1 MRIKAY
7 TPFTTL
13 LIVCANDT
21 CGGGWLLCIRIT
33 LLTVYP
39 ISLSLLSLSLLSLS
53 HSGYR
58 YLFAADRATASTF
71 QHMMIHVIVWMVG
84 WLSYIAKVQRHLSL
98 HTSSCASPRWRIGG
112 RGIVLSALQS
122 VILKC
127 RIITL
132 TTLRNV
138 SRLLSILHPTPL
150 TAYYLYLLLVG
161 SRQLILVLSVA
172 NFDFL
177 VGRCLKAV
185 SEPVSKV
192 SQRCLN
198 WDTCVST
205 CLKGVPSVSK
215 KSLNYRQIIA
225 HRVSCCWSMN
235 IDVWC

>member
-84 WLSYIAKVQRHLSL
+84 WLYYIAKVQRHLSL
-98 HTSSCASPRWRIGG
+98 HTSSCAFGG
-112 RGIVLSALQS
+112 RGIILSALQS

-150 TAYYLYLLLVG
+150 TAYYLLLVG

-192 SQRCLN
+192 SQRCL
-198 WDTCVST
+198 
-205 CLKGVPSVSK
+205 KGVSIETHVSQPVSK
-215 KSLNYRQIIA
+215 
-225 HRVSCCWSMN
+225 VSQVSQR
-235 IDVWC
+235 IR

>member
-150 TAYYLYLLLVG
+150 TAYYLLLVG

-192 SQRCLN
+192 SQRCL
-198 WDTCVST
+198 
-205 CLKGVPSVSK
+205 KGVSIETHVSQPVSK
-215 KSLNYRQIIA
+215 
-225 HRVSCCWSMN
+225 VSQVSQRN
-235 IDVWC
+235 R